1 MNSDD
6 SIHGPIDEHARFS
19 PDVVRIVDEVF
30 RGAGAA
36 VLESLAKPVRTY
48 YVRCNTLK
56 ISPVELRSRL
66 ERLGLNIEQNPAI
79 PEALGIQVDG
89 PFAVPP
95 TNQKIVVDKRT
106 AESALQ
112 GANVYTPGILNC
124 GAMCIGDKV
133 TIVSELG
140 DVIATGQAMLSAND
154 VLTFRKGLAI
164 RVDHGRFIVPHV
176 RELSE
181 FSQGLLYPQS
191 LAAMATVRVLD
202 PKPDETIVD
211 VNCAPGGK
219 LSHISQ
225 LMNNSGKVFGFDR
238 NSQKI
243 DQARKNVTILGCRN
257 VVLGIHDSRY
267 LHEDF
272 SDLKADRVLIDPPC
286 SALGLRPKV
295 HDFTTLDRVN
305 HLADYQ
311 KQFIKAASEIV
322 RPGGVIVYSVC
333 TFTPQECEQAVK
345 FAEQECALQ
354 VVEQNP
360 FLGSKGLF
368 TYGPT
373 GLSCQRFHPHT
384 HEIGYFIA
392 KFLR

>member
-1 MNSDD
+1 MNSND
-6 SIHGPIDEHARFS
+6 SIHSQIDGRSRFS
-19 PDVVRIVDEVF
+19 PDVIRIVDEVF
-30 RGAGAA
+30 GGTGEA

-48 YVRCNTLK
+48 YVRCNTFK
-56 ISPVELRSRL
+56 ISPAELGSRL
-66 ERLGLNIEQNPAI
+66 ERLGLNVEQNPAI
-79 PEALGIQVDG
+79 PEALGIHVEG
-89 PFAVPP
+89 PFVVPLAE
-95 TNQKIVVDKRT
+95 QKIVVDKRT

-112 GANVYTPGILNC
+112 GANVYAPGILNC
-124 GAMCIGDKV
+124 GSMCIGEDV

-140 DVIATGQAMLSAND
+140 EIIATGKAMMSAND

-164 RVDHGRFIVPHV
+164 RVEHSRFIGPHV

-181 FSQGLLYPQS
+181 FSQGVLYPQS
-191 LAAMATVRVLD
+191 LAAMATVRALN

-211 VNCAPGGK
+211 MNCAPGGK

-225 LMNNSGKVFGFDR
+225 LMNNSGRVFGFDR

-243 DQARKNVTILGCRN
+243 DQTRQTVTTLGCRN
-257 VVLGIHDSRY
+257 VILGIHDSRY

-272 SDLKADRVLIDPPC
+272 SNLKADRVLIDPPC
-286 SALGLRPKV
+286 SAMGLRPKAY
-295 HDFTTLDRVN
+295 DFTTLKRVN
-305 HLADYQ
+305 DLAEYQ
-311 KQFIKAASEIV
+311 KQFFKAACGIV

-345 FAEQECALQ
+345 FAEQECALR
-354 VVEQNP
+354 VIEQNP
-360 FLGSKGLF
+360 FLGAKGLSK
-368 TYGPT
+368 YGPN
-373 GLSCQRFHPHT
+373 GVFCQRFDPHI

>member
-1 MNSDD
+1 MNSDE
-6 SIHGPIDEHARFS
+6 SIHGSIDKRTRFS
-19 PDVVRIVDEVF
+19 LDVIRIVDEVF
-30 RGAGAA
+30 DGAGEA
-36 VLESLAKPVRTY
+36 VLESLVNPARTY
-48 YVRCNTLK
+48 YVRCNTLRIK
-56 ISPVELRSRL
+56 PVELKNRL
-66 ERLGLNIEQNPAI
+66 EGQGFSIEQNPMI
-79 PEALGIQVDG
+79 PEALGIQVEG
-89 PFAVPP
+89 PFVVPLAK
-95 TNQKIVVDKRT
+95 QKIVVNKRT

-112 GANVYTPGILNC
+112 GANVYAPGIVNC
-124 GAMCIGDKV
+124 GSMRIGDEV
-133 TIVSELG
+133 TIISDLG
-140 DVIATGQAMLSAND
+140 EVIATGRAMMSAND

-164 RVDHGRFIVPHV
+164 RVDHSRFIGPHV

-191 LAAMATVRVLD
+191 LAAMATAHVLD
-202 PKPDETIVD
+202 PKPDEMIVD

-243 DQARKNVTILGCRN
+243 DQARQNVTILGCRN

-267 LHEDF
+267 LHKDF
-272 SDLKADRVLIDPPC
+272 SGLKADRVLIDPPC

-345 FAEQECALQ
+345 FAEQECDLQ
-354 VVEQNP
+354 ILEQRP
-360 FLGSKGLF
+360 FLGSEGLS
-368 TYGPT
+368 TYGNAA
-373 GLSCQRFHPHT
+373 LSCQRFHPHT